1 MIGPTATSTAT
12 LPFAQ
17 DTSQPHPYPFV
28 QRCKRVSMTVLEVLK
43 PALQRGIEILNRHSQ
58 TLAIGAPGF
67 LTDRVLHLL
76 QTLLPRP
83 TESPFEVISQEV
95 EATRLGSIDNPC
107 LFRMQR
113 QARRSGPFLHP
124 GQRLTRFLLAATQQ
138 HEVVRIPD
146 HLHPALSHEMV
157 QRIEIE
163 IRQQG
168 ADHRTLR
175 RALLR
180 RPEFVRFPHR
190 LLQECCDQV
199 QHPTIG
205 NILPHP
211 RQHRRLRNRVEV
223 APQIRI
229 HDPVIALIQ
238 ELLDTTKCVFR
249 TALWPKPITV
259 FGELPLEDGFH
270 HLPQSSL
277 HHPVAHGG
285 NPQRPR
291 FAAPWFRNPHAANR
305 LRLVRAR
312 PQLFRNLIQVLFQ
325 AFFKILHRHSIHSR
339 RTAVGFHFSESAL
352 QIGGV
357 PHLINQT
364 EPTPPFHPLFEGC
377 QHPLAPHRWFRPC
390 PTDPNFSGLLSQ
402 LRHFRRLLFH
412 RRVAHESTSL
422 RPFAPDPL
430 RSFLATTDALT
441 PARLSVA
448 AQVSRLHVT
457 WPSRPSAS
465 NHLCIPRDRFHTLP
479 FNSTGVPLARVWASP
494 FTRRL
499 TDCTGRIEFLS
510 CGWAVHLQLLF
521 TPPPGGAITVD
532 FRPESVCRRGTLTL
546 LSMCACRR
554 TGAATCR
561 RFSPFQKGA
570 KRRKVAA
577 LH

>member
-1 MIGPTATSTAT
+1 
-12 LPFAQ
+12 
-17 DTSQPHPYPFV
+17 
-28 QRCKRVSMTVLEVLK
+28 MTVLEVLK

-157 QRIEIE
+157 QRMEIE

-180 RPEFVRFPHR
+180 RPEFVRFHHR

-339 RTAVGFHFSESAL
+339 RAAVGFHFSESAL

-364 EPTPPFHPLFEGC
+364 EPTPPFHPQFEAV
-377 QHPLAPHRWFRPC
+377 PNPPPPPRAPVAFPFRKAVWRLA
-390 PTDPNFSGLLSQ
+390 G
-402 LRHFRRLLFH
+402 
-412 RRVAHESTSL
+412 
-422 RPFAPDPL
+422 
-430 RSFLATTDALT
+430 
-441 PARLSVA
+441 
-448 AQVSRLHVT
+448 
-457 WPSRPSAS
+457 
-465 NHLCIPRDRFHTLP
+465 FHTLLIRLNQPPP
-479 FNSTGVPLARVWASP
+479 FTPSSRAVNIRSLHTDGSVHVQRTRTSPACLANFGTFVGCCSIVVSLTNPPPCVPLLQ
-494 FTRRL
+494 TRY
-499 TDCTGRIEFLS
+499 GPS
-510 CGWAVHLQLLF
+510 WLL
-521 TPPPGGAITVD
+521 
-532 FRPESVCRRGTLTL
+532 RTL
-546 LSMCACRR
+546 
-554 TGAATCR
+554 
-561 RFSPFQKGA
+561 
-570 KRRKVAA
+570 
-577 LH
+577 